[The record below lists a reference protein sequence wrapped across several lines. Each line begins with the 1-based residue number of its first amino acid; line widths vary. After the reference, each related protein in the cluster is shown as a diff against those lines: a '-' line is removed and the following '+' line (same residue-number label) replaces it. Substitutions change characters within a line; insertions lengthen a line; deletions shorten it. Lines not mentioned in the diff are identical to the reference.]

1 MQQLGHS
8 SFQRIF
14 LLWSFAFMSLA
25 GPACVERTVTINT
38 QPPGATV
45 LLNDQDVGKSP
56 VRVPFTWYG
65 DYDIIVRKEGHQTLK
80 TNQRID
86 APWYQYP
93 VIDIFAECL
102 VPFTIRDER
111 TLETLVLEPA
121 VMPNKDDLLHRADV
135 MRARTN
141 EGN

>member
-1 MQQLGHS
+1 
-8 SFQRIF
+8 
-14 LLWSFAFMSLA
+14 MSLA